1 MHPSKMPLGSQPNPG
16 STLNS
21 RLAQEPK
28 KARKS
33 SQNLDAEAKAAKSV
47 RAPRPSGTN
56 ESRRRRSSRPP
67 PTEVQ
72 PPPTTDAGGYPET
85 PGAVP
90 AGATPR
96 SPSVADQIDAWPTQ
110 AMEGDALSD
119 LTEMAR
125 IAPPAVPRTS
135 PSRIPP
141 APAGGA
147 ATQAVRVVVWRTP
160 DGVRVAPVGTAV
172 QSPTVEAI
180 LVSLDPAADLAGWL
194 ARR

>member
-1 MHPSKMPLGSQPNPG
+1 MHPSKMPLGPQPNPG
-16 STLNS
+16 TTLNS
-21 RLAQEPK
+21 RLTPEAK
-28 KARKS
+28 KGRKS

-72 PPPTTDAGGYPET
+72 PPPTTDAGH
-85 PGAVP
+85 VP

-110 AMEGDALSD
+110 AMEGEALSD

-125 IAPPAVPRTS
+125 IAAPAAPRVS

-180 LVSLDPAADLAGWL
+180 LVSLDPAADLAAWL